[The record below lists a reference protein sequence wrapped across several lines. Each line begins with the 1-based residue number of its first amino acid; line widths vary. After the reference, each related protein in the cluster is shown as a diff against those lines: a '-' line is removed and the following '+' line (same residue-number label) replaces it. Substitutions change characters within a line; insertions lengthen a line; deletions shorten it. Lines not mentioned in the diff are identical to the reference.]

1 MASVVYGLNKCDTC
15 RKARKWLDR
24 NGADHRFID
33 YRDEP
38 VTPATLRQWA
48 DAVGGF
54 ESLVNRSG
62 TTWRNLATNRKSP
75 GSAAEWS
82 LLIRE
87 YPALVRR
94 PVLVLADGSV
104 HLGFSDTLYSRLF
117 AKVEQAGSDVRT
129 PDHNPT

>member
-1 MASVVYGLNKCDTC
+1 MGIEIHGLNKCDTC
-15 RKARKWLDR
+15 RKARNWLDR
-24 NGADHRFID
+24 RGVEYRFID

-38 VTPATLRQWA
+38 ATPATLRAWA

-62 TTWRNLATNRKSP
+62 TTWRNLAAARRSP

-87 YPALVRR
+87 YPALVKR

-104 HLGFSDTLYSRLF
+104 HLGFSDKSYSGLF
-117 AKVEQAGSDVRT
+117 PSPR
-129 PDHNPT
+129 

>member
-1 MASVVYGLNKCDTC
+1 MAIEVHGLGKCDTC

-24 NGADHRFID
+24 HAVDYRFID

-38 VTPATLRQWA
+38 AAPATLKQWA
-48 DAVGGF
+48 EAVGGF
-54 ESLVNRSG
+54 DELVNRSG
-62 TTWRNLATNRKSP
+62 KTWRNLASGRKSP
-75 GSAAEWS
+75 GSTAEWS

-104 HLGFSDTLYSRLF
+104 HLGFSDKLYARLF
-117 AKVEQAGSDVRT
+117 GKAA
-129 PDHNPT
+129 

>member
-1 MASVVYGLNKCDTC
+1 MSAVINIYGLNKCDTC
-15 RKARKWLDR
+15 RKARKWLAR
-24 NGADHRFID
+24 FAIQHQFID

-38 VTPATLRQWA
+38 ATPAMLRQWA

-54 ESLVNRSG
+54 EALVNRSG
-62 TTWRNLATNRKSP
+62 TTWRILAPSRKSP

-94 PVLVLADGSV
+94 PVLELADGSV
-104 HLGFSDTLYSRLF
+104 HLGFSDKLYAR
-117 AKVEQAGSDVRT
+117 VAGERT
-129 PDHNPT
+129 AVSGE

>member
-1 MASVVYGLNKCDTC
+1 VAIDVFGLNKCDSC

-24 NGADHRFID
+24 NAVEYRFID

-38 VTPATLRQWA
+38 ATPAMLRQWA

-62 TTWRNLATNRKSP
+62 TTWRNLAPTRKSP
-75 GSAAEWS
+75 GSTAEWS

-104 HLGFSDTLYSRLF
+104 HLGFNGKFYSKILGVKE
-117 AKVEQAGSDVRT
+117 A
-129 PDHNPT
+129 

>member
-1 MASVVYGLNKCDTC
+1 MPVEIHGLNKCDTC

-24 NGADHRFID
+24 HGIAYRFID

-38 VTPATLRQWA
+38 AAPATLKHWA

-62 TTWRNLATNRKSP
+62 TTWRKLSPSRKSP
-75 GSAAEWS
+75 GSAAEWN

-94 PVLVLADGSV
+94 PVLVLANGTV
-104 HLGFSDTLYSRLF
+104 HLGFSDKLYAGLF
-117 AKVEQAGSDVRT
+117 AA
-129 PDHNPT
+129 NA

>member
-1 MASVVYGLNKCDTC
+1 MSITVYGLNKCDTC

-24 NGADHRFID
+24 AGVEYRFID

-38 VTPATLRQWA
+38 ATPDMLRQWA

-62 TTWRNLATNRKSP
+62 TTWRNLAPARKAP
-75 GSAAEWS
+75 GSSAEWS

-94 PVLVLADGSV
+94 PLLVLNDGKV
-104 HLGFSDTLYSRLF
+104 QLGFNDKTYSGLF
-117 AKVEQAGSDVRT
+117 ASK
-129 PDHNPT
+129 PL

>member
-1 MASVVYGLNKCDTC
+1 MAMEMYGLNKCDTC
-15 RKARKWLDR
+15 RKARKWMDR
-24 NGADHRFID
+24 HAIEYQFID

-38 VTPATLRQWA
+38 ATPAMLRHWA

-54 ESLVNRSG
+54 EALVNRSG
-62 TTWRNLATNRKSP
+62 TTWRNLAPSRKSP

-94 PVLVLADGSV
+94 PVLVLSDGSV
-104 HLGFSDTLYSRLF
+104 HLGFTDKLYARLLG
-117 AKVEQAGSDVRT
+117 AKET
-129 PDHNPT
+129 